1 MPKLPV
7 VSAKE
12 LINFLKK
19 RGFTKDRQKG
29 THIVYAKDNLT
40 AVVPDHRTLAIGT
53 LHDILKKAK
62 IDRQDFVDAMQQPSK
77 IRRKKQ

>member
-29 THIVYAKDNLT
+29 AHIVYVKDNLT
-40 AVVPDHRTLAIGT
+40 AVVPDHRTVLIGT

-62 IDRQDFVDAMQQPSK
+62 IDRQDFVDFIQPPK
-77 IRRKKQ
+77 TRAQKK